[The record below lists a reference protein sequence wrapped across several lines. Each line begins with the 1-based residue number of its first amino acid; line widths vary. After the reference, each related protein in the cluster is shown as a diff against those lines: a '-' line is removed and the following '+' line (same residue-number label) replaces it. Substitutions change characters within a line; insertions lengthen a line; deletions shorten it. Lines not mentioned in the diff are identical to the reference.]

1 MNVAFAAALFTGA
14 AAIAVWIAVRFP
26 GFAPQSLTARLVVA
40 VGVGQLLAFIPI
52 DAGSYFT
59 LYGSL
64 FGLVLPALTLA
75 WLGAFWLL
83 QSVRSAMPS

>member
-1 MNVAFAAALFTGA
+1 MNVAFAAAMFAGA
-14 AAIAVWIAVRFP
+14 AAIAVWIAARFP
-26 GFAPQSLTARLVVA
+26 RLAPQSLTARFVVA

-52 DAGSYFT
+52 ETGSYLT

-64 FGLVLPALTLA
+64 FGLVLPMLTLA

-83 QSVRSAMPS
+83 QSVRNAMPS

>member
-1 MNVAFAAALFTGA
+1 VNIAFAAALFAGA

-26 GFAPQSLTARLVVA
+26 RFAPQSLTARFVVA
-40 VGVGQLLAFIPI
+40 AGMGQLLAFVPI
-52 DAGSYFT
+52 ETGTYFA

-64 FGLVLPALTLA
+64 FGLVLPTLTLA

-83 QSVRSAMPS
+83 QSVRNAMPS

>member
-1 MNVAFAAALFTGA
+1 MNVLFAAALFAGA

-26 GFAPQSLTARLVVA
+26 RFSPQSLTARLVVA
-40 VGVGQLLAFIPI
+40 VGVSQLLAFIPI
-52 DAGSYFT
+52 DSGSYFT

-64 FGLVLPALTLA
+64 FGLALPMLTLA

-83 QSVRSAMPS
+83 ESVRNAMPS